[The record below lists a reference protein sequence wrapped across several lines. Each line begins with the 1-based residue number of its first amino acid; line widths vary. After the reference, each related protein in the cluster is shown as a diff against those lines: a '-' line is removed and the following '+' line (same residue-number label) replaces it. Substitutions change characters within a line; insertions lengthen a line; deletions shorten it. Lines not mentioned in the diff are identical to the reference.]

1 MNSPKHSSNDLFLF
15 ERCGLKEDK
24 IWEIIPEGEKEKR
37 KSLVLLAL
45 DKTSSIPKYVWKQYH

>member
-1 MNSPKHSSNDLFLF
+1 MGGRPG
-15 ERCGLKEDK
+15 ERS
-24 IWEIIPEGEKEKR
+24 PEGEKEKR